1 MELDHKHGKAR
12 VRVARVWRG
21 SPEKIVE
28 WNVSVVLNSHSLA
41 AYTHGDNSAI
51 VATDTIKNTVYV
63 IAKQCKEPLS
73 VEQFGILLARH
84 FLSLYSEVTGV
95 KVNIVENPWQRVEI
109 DGVPHHHGFKLG
121 LEKHTAEVSIHDG
134 IQKVASGV
142 VGLSLLKT
150 TKSGFEGFI
159 RDRYTLLPEV
169 RERILASTISA
180 SWSYSSEGCSYNK
193 IYSEVLNTL
202 VKTFFGP
209 PTIGVYS
216 PSVQNT
222 LFLMAQEVLRRF
234 SEIESIHL
242 NMPNLH
248 FLPVNMPALDEKFEH
263 DVYLPTDEPHGTIEA
278 TLTRKNTTLPSK
290 L

>member
-109 DGVPHHHGFKLG
+109 DGVPHHHGK
-121 LEKHTAEVSIHDG
+121 
-134 IQKVASGV
+134 
-142 VGLSLLKT
+142 
-150 TKSGFEGFI
+150 
-159 RDRYTLLPEV
+159 
-169 RERILASTISA
+169 
-180 SWSYSSEGCSYNK
+180 
-193 IYSEVLNTL
+193 
-202 VKTFFGP
+202 
-209 PTIGVYS
+209 
-216 PSVQNT
+216 
-222 LFLMAQEVLRRF
+222 
-234 SEIESIHL
+234 
-242 NMPNLH
+242 
-248 FLPVNMPALDEKFEH
+248 
-263 DVYLPTDEPHGTIEA
+263 
-278 TLTRKNTTLPSK
+278 
-290 L
+290 